1 MRFSDIITFFTD
13 TVFRKSAGDFRNP
26 VARWAVRQYKLLFY
40 TVQGLSSHGTM
51 VRSAALTF
59 YTLMSLVPVVAL
71 VFAVVKGFGLAD
83 GLEQNLYEVLPQSP
97 EVIDY
102 VVDFAQKALA
112 RTQGGWVALV
122 GVLTLFWAVIK
133 VFGSIEDAFNNIWEV
148 KGTRS
153 AARKYSDYIAVVV
166 IAPILWVVSSSFGN
180 YAAEILGVAGSP
192 ALEVL
197 SRAASLAVTWVMF
210 TFIYVVLPGTK
221 VRLTSALTAG
231 IVAGTVFLLFQW
243 GYVYLQRWMT
253 SYNAIYGS
261 FAALP
266 LFLLWMQISWE
277 ILLLGGELSFA
288 YQNAARFDEER
299 ESLLVSYDCRRKLMV
314 GVVVL
319 VARAF
324 RDGRGAVSFSEI
336 RDRLDVPTRIMNNI
350 LFTLVQAR
358 MLNEIRTEG
367 TEYDLEYAPARD
379 ISQLR
384 VYDVLEAVDSHGF
397 GRDTIDMRTNRELR
411 RGAEAV
417 ERLKA
422 VTRASD
428 RNVRIVDLMDGADA
442 LIRSGGN
449 WVAFF
454 TRLNI
459 IAWFRFVF
467 LVFREV
473 CIRAGISFPM
483 QKQLDAYICINQ
495 VLKAYLE
502 QLKQID
508 FERFQKE
515 STKYKQ
521 VIVGM
526 EKAVTEEELNA
537 VLKNEYAALGLKLPY
552 GGDFDAFMKDKTVTL
567 TFE

>member
-1 MRFSDIITFFTD
+1 MPMRLSEIITFFTD
-13 TVFRKSAGDFRNP
+13 TVFRKSAGDYRNP

-71 VFAVVKGFGLAD
+71 VFAVVKGFGLTE
-83 GLEQNLYEVLPQSP
+83 GLEQNLYEALPQSP

-112 RTQGGWVALV
+112 RTQGGWVALA

-148 KGTRS
+148 KSTRS

-166 IAPILWVVSSSFGN
+166 IAPILWVISSSLGN
-180 YAAEILGVAGSP
+180 YAAGMLGMEGSP
-192 ALEVL
+192 ALEALTRVG
-197 SRAASLAVTWVMF
+197 SLVVTWVMF
-210 TFIYVVLPGTK
+210 TFIYVVLPATK
-221 VRLTSALTAG
+221 VRLSSALTAG

-299 ESLLVSYDCRRKLMV
+299 ESLLVSYDCRRKLML
-314 GVVVL
+314 GTVVL

-324 RDGRGAVSFSEI
+324 RDGRGTVSFAEI

-350 LFTLVQAR
+350 LFTLVRSR

-367 TEYDLEYAPARD
+367 TEYGLEYAPARD

-397 GRDTIDMRTNRELR
+397 GRDTIDMRSNRELR
-411 RGAEAV
+411 RSAEAV
-417 ERLKA
+417 ETLKG

-428 RNVRIVDLMDGADA
+428 RNVRIIDLMDGND
-442 LIRSGGN
+442 
-449 WVAFF
+449 
-454 TRLNI
+454 
-459 IAWFRFVF
+459 
-467 LVFREV
+467 E
-473 CIRAGISFPM
+473 
-483 QKQLDAYICINQ
+483 
-495 VLKAYLE
+495 
-502 QLKQID
+502 ID
-508 FERFQKE
+508 
-515 STKYKQ
+515 
-521 VIVGM
+521 M
-526 EKAVTEEELNA
+526 
-537 VLKNEYAALGLKLPY
+537 
-552 GGDFDAFMKDKTVTL
+552 
-567 TFE
+567 

>member
-1 MRFSDIITFFTD
+1 MRLSDIITFFTD
-13 TVFRKSAGDFRNP
+13 TVFRKGAGEYRNP

-71 VFAVVKGFGLAD
+71 VFAVVKGFGLAE

-102 VVDFAQKALA
+102 VVGFAQKALA

-148 KGTRS
+148 RSTRS
-153 AARKYSDYIAVVV
+153 AARKYGDYIAVVV
-166 IAPILWVVSSSFGN
+166 VAPILWVISSSMGN

-192 ALEVL
+192 TLEVL
-197 SRAASLAVTWVMF
+197 SRAGSLVVAWVMF
-210 TFIYVVLPGTK
+210 TFIYVVLPSTK
-221 VRLTSALTAG
+221 VRLTAALTAG
-231 IVAGTVFLLFQW
+231 VVAGTAFVLFQW

-288 YQNAARFDEER
+288 YQNVARFDEER

-314 GVVVL
+314 GVMVL
-319 VARAF
+319 VSRAF

-350 LFTLVQAR
+350 LYTLVQAR

-379 ISQLR
+379 ISTLR
-384 VYDVLEAVDSHGF
+384 VYDILSAVDSHGF
-397 GRDTIDMRTNRELR
+397 GRDTIDMRSNRELR
-411 RGAEAV
+411 RCAEVV
-417 ERLKA
+417 ERLKD
-422 VTRASD
+422 VTRASTE
-428 RNVRIVDLMDGADA
+428 NVLLTELMDGA
-442 LIRSGGN
+442 
-449 WVAFF
+449 
-454 TRLNI
+454 
-459 IAWFRFVF
+459 
-467 LVFREV
+467 E
-473 CIRAGISFPM
+473 
-483 QKQLDAYICINQ
+483 QKSED
-495 VLKAYLE
+495 
-502 QLKQID
+502 
-508 FERFQKE
+508 
-515 STKYKQ
+515 
-521 VIVGM
+521 
-526 EKAVTEEELNA
+526 
-537 VLKNEYAALGLKLPY
+537 
-552 GGDFDAFMKDKTVTL
+552 
-567 TFE
+567 

>member
-1 MRFSDIITFFTD
+1 MRLSDIITFFTD
-13 TVFRKSAGDFRNP
+13 TVFRKGAGEYRNP

-71 VFAVVKGFGLAD
+71 VFAVVKGFGLAE

-102 VVDFAQKALA
+102 VVGFAQKALA

-148 KGTRS
+148 RSTRS
-153 AARKYSDYIAVVV
+153 AARKYGDYIAVVV
-166 IAPILWVVSSSFGN
+166 VAPILWVISSSMGN

-197 SRAASLAVTWVMF
+197 SRAGSLVVAWVMF
-210 TFIYVVLPGTK
+210 TFIYVVLPSTK
-221 VRLTSALTAG
+221 VRFTAALTAG
-231 IVAGTVFLLFQW
+231 VVAGTAFVLFQW

-288 YQNAARFDEER
+288 YQNVARFDEER

-314 GVVVL
+314 GVMVL
-319 VARAF
+319 VSRAF

-350 LFTLVQAR
+350 LYTLVQAR

-367 TEYDLEYAPARD
+367 TDYDLEYAPARD
-379 ISQLR
+379 ISTLR
-384 VYDVLEAVDSHGF
+384 VYDILSAVDSHGF
-397 GRDTIDMRTNRELR
+397 GRDTIDMRSNRELR
-411 RGAEAV
+411 RCAEVV
-417 ERLKA
+417 ERLKD
-422 VTRASD
+422 VTRASTE
-428 RNVRIVDLMDGADA
+428 NVLLTELMDGAEQ
-442 LIRSGGN
+442 RS
-449 WVAFF
+449 
-454 TRLNI
+454 
-459 IAWFRFVF
+459 
-467 LVFREV
+467 E
-473 CIRAGISFPM
+473 
-483 QKQLDAYICINQ
+483 D
-495 VLKAYLE
+495 
-502 QLKQID
+502 
-508 FERFQKE
+508 
-515 STKYKQ
+515 
-521 VIVGM
+521 
-526 EKAVTEEELNA
+526 
-537 VLKNEYAALGLKLPY
+537 
-552 GGDFDAFMKDKTVTL
+552 
-567 TFE
+567 

>member
-1 MRFSDIITFFTD
+1 MRLSDIITFFTD
-13 TVFRKSAGDFRNP
+13 TVFRKGAGEYRNP

-71 VFAVVKGFGLAD
+71 VFAVVKGFGLAE

-102 VVDFAQKALA
+102 VVGFAQKALA

-133 VFGSIEDAFNNIWEV
+133 AFGSIEDAFNNIWEV
-148 KGTRS
+148 RSTRS
-153 AARKYSDYIAVVV
+153 AARKYGDYIAVVV
-166 IAPILWVVSSSFGN
+166 VAPILWVISSSMGN

-197 SRAASLAVTWVMF
+197 SRAGSLVVAWVMF
-210 TFIYVVLPGTK
+210 TFIYVVLPSTK
-221 VRLTSALTAG
+221 VRFTAALTAG
-231 IVAGTVFLLFQW
+231 VVAGTAFVLFQW

-288 YQNAARFDEER
+288 YQNVARFDEER

-314 GVVVL
+314 GVMLL
-319 VARAF
+319 VSRAF

-350 LFTLVQAR
+350 LYTLVQAR

-367 TEYDLEYAPARD
+367 TDYDLEYAPARD
-379 ISQLR
+379 ISTLR
-384 VYDVLEAVDSHGF
+384 VYDILSAVDSHGF
-397 GRDTIDMRTNRELR
+397 GRDTIDMRSNRELR
-411 RGAEAV
+411 RCAEVV
-417 ERLKA
+417 ERLKD
-422 VTRASD
+422 VTRASTE
-428 RNVRIVDLMDGADA
+428 NVLLTELMDGA
-442 LIRSGGN
+442 
-449 WVAFF
+449 
-454 TRLNI
+454 
-459 IAWFRFVF
+459 
-467 LVFREV
+467 E
-473 CIRAGISFPM
+473 
-483 QKQLDAYICINQ
+483 QKSED
-495 VLKAYLE
+495 
-502 QLKQID
+502 
-508 FERFQKE
+508 
-515 STKYKQ
+515 
-521 VIVGM
+521 
-526 EKAVTEEELNA
+526 
-537 VLKNEYAALGLKLPY
+537 
-552 GGDFDAFMKDKTVTL
+552 
-567 TFE
+567 

>member
-1 MRFSDIITFFTD
+1 MRLSDIITFFTD
-13 TVFRKSAGDFRNP
+13 TVFRKGAGEYRNP

-71 VFAVVKGFGLAD
+71 VFAVVKGFGLAE

-102 VVDFAQKALA
+102 VVGFAQKALA

-148 KGTRS
+148 RSTRS
-153 AARKYSDYIAVVV
+153 AARKYGDYIAVVV
-166 IAPILWVVSSSFGN
+166 VVPILWVISSSMGN

-197 SRAASLAVTWVMF
+197 SRAGSLVVAWVMF
-210 TFIYVVLPGTK
+210 TFIYVVLPSTK
-221 VRLTSALTAG
+221 VRFTAALTAG
-231 IVAGTVFLLFQW
+231 VVAGTAFVLFQW

-288 YQNAARFDEER
+288 YQNVARFDEER

-314 GVVVL
+314 GVMVL
-319 VARAF
+319 VSRAF

-350 LFTLVQAR
+350 LYTLVQAR

-367 TEYDLEYAPARD
+367 TDYDLEYAPARD
-379 ISQLR
+379 ISTLR
-384 VYDVLEAVDSHGF
+384 VYDILSAVDSHGF
-397 GRDTIDMRTNRELR
+397 GRDTIDMRSNRELR
-411 RGAEAV
+411 RCAEVV
-417 ERLKA
+417 ERLKD
-422 VTRASD
+422 VTRASTE
-428 RNVRIVDLMDGADA
+428 NVLLTELMDGAEQK
-442 LIRSGGN
+442 
-449 WVAFF
+449 
-454 TRLNI
+454 
-459 IAWFRFVF
+459 
-467 LVFREV
+467 RE
-473 CIRAGISFPM
+473 
-483 QKQLDAYICINQ
+483 D
-495 VLKAYLE
+495 
-502 QLKQID
+502 
-508 FERFQKE
+508 
-515 STKYKQ
+515 
-521 VIVGM
+521 
-526 EKAVTEEELNA
+526 
-537 VLKNEYAALGLKLPY
+537 
-552 GGDFDAFMKDKTVTL
+552 
-567 TFE
+567 

>member
-1 MRFSDIITFFTD
+1 MRLSDIITFFTD
-13 TVFRKSAGDFRNP
+13 TVFRKGAGEYRNP

-71 VFAVVKGFGLAD
+71 VFAVVKGFGLAE

-102 VVDFAQKALA
+102 VVGFAQKALA

-148 KGTRS
+148 RSTRS
-153 AARKYSDYIAVVV
+153 AARKYGDYIAVVV
-166 IAPILWVVSSSFGN
+166 VAPILWVISSSMGN

-197 SRAASLAVTWVMF
+197 SRAGSLVVAWVMF
-210 TFIYVVLPGTK
+210 IFIYVVLPSTK
-221 VRLTSALTAG
+221 VRFTAALTAG
-231 IVAGTVFLLFQW
+231 VVAGTAFVLFQW

-288 YQNAARFDEER
+288 YQNVARFDEER

-314 GVVVL
+314 GVMLL
-319 VARAF
+319 VSRAF

-350 LFTLVQAR
+350 LYTLVQAR

-367 TEYDLEYAPARD
+367 TDYDLEYAPARD
-379 ISQLR
+379 ISTLR
-384 VYDVLEAVDSHGF
+384 VYDILSAVDSHGF
-397 GRDTIDMRTNRELR
+397 GRDTIDMRSNRELR
-411 RGAEAV
+411 RCAEVV
-417 ERLKA
+417 ERLKD
-422 VTRASD
+422 VTRASAE
-428 RNVRIVDLMDGADA
+428 NVLLTELMDGA
-442 LIRSGGN
+442 
-449 WVAFF
+449 
-454 TRLNI
+454 
-459 IAWFRFVF
+459 
-467 LVFREV
+467 E
-473 CIRAGISFPM
+473 
-483 QKQLDAYICINQ
+483 QKSED
-495 VLKAYLE
+495 
-502 QLKQID
+502 
-508 FERFQKE
+508 
-515 STKYKQ
+515 
-521 VIVGM
+521 
-526 EKAVTEEELNA
+526 
-537 VLKNEYAALGLKLPY
+537 
-552 GGDFDAFMKDKTVTL
+552 
-567 TFE
+567 

>member
-1 MRFSDIITFFTD
+1 MRLSDIITFFTD
-13 TVFRKSAGDFRNP
+13 TVFRKGAGEYRNP

-71 VFAVVKGFGLAD
+71 VFAVVKGFGLAE

-102 VVDFAQKALA
+102 VVGFAQKALA

-148 KGTRS
+148 RSTRS
-153 AARKYSDYIAVVV
+153 AARKYGDYIAVVV
-166 IAPILWVVSSSFGN
+166 VAPILWVISSSMGN

-197 SRAASLAVTWVMF
+197 SRAGSLVVAWVMF
-210 TFIYVVLPGTK
+210 TFIYVVLPSTK
-221 VRLTSALTAG
+221 VRFTAALTAG
-231 IVAGTVFLLFQW
+231 VVAGTAFVLFQW

-288 YQNAARFDEER
+288 YQNVARFDEER

-314 GVVVL
+314 GVMVL
-319 VARAF
+319 VSRAF

-350 LFTLVQAR
+350 LYTLVQSR

-367 TEYDLEYAPARD
+367 TDYDLEYAPARD
-379 ISQLR
+379 ISTLR
-384 VYDVLEAVDSHGF
+384 VYDILSAVDSHGF
-397 GRDTIDMRTNRELR
+397 GRDTIDMRSNRELR
-411 RGAEAV
+411 RCAEVV
-417 ERLKA
+417 ERLKD
-422 VTRASD
+422 VTRASAE
-428 RNVRIVDLMDGADA
+428 NVLLTELMDGA
-442 LIRSGGN
+442 
-449 WVAFF
+449 
-454 TRLNI
+454 
-459 IAWFRFVF
+459 
-467 LVFREV
+467 E
-473 CIRAGISFPM
+473 
-483 QKQLDAYICINQ
+483 QKSED
-495 VLKAYLE
+495 
-502 QLKQID
+502 
-508 FERFQKE
+508 
-515 STKYKQ
+515 
-521 VIVGM
+521 
-526 EKAVTEEELNA
+526 
-537 VLKNEYAALGLKLPY
+537 
-552 GGDFDAFMKDKTVTL
+552 
-567 TFE
+567 

>member
-1 MRFSDIITFFTD
+1 MRLSDIITFFTD
-13 TVFRKSAGDFRNP
+13 TVFRKGAGEYRNP

-71 VFAVVKGFGLAD
+71 VFAVVKGFGLAE

-102 VVDFAQKALA
+102 VVGFAQKALA

-148 KGTRS
+148 RSTRS
-153 AARKYSDYIAVVV
+153 AARKYGDYIAVVV
-166 IAPILWVVSSSFGN
+166 VAPILWVISSSMGN

-197 SRAASLAVTWVMF
+197 SRAGSLVVAWVMF
-210 TFIYVVLPGTK
+210 TFIYVVLPSTK
-221 VRLTSALTAG
+221 VRFTAALTAG
-231 IVAGTVFLLFQW
+231 VVAGTAFVLFQW

-266 LFLLWMQISWE
+266 LFLIWMQISWE

-288 YQNAARFDEER
+288 YQNVARFDEER

-314 GVVVL
+314 GVRVL
-319 VARAF
+319 VSRAF

-350 LFTLVQAR
+350 LYTLVQAR
-358 MLNEIRTEG
+358 MLSEIRTEG
-367 TEYDLEYAPARD
+367 TDYDLEYAPARD
-379 ISQLR
+379 ISTLR
-384 VYDVLEAVDSHGF
+384 VYDILSAVDSHGF
-397 GRDTIDMRTNRELR
+397 GRDTIDMRSNRELR
-411 RGAEAV
+411 RCAEVV
-417 ERLKA
+417 ERLKD
-422 VTRASD
+422 VTRASTE
-428 RNVRIVDLMDGADA
+428 NVLLTELMDGA
-442 LIRSGGN
+442 
-449 WVAFF
+449 
-454 TRLNI
+454 
-459 IAWFRFVF
+459 
-467 LVFREV
+467 E
-473 CIRAGISFPM
+473 
-483 QKQLDAYICINQ
+483 QKSED
-495 VLKAYLE
+495 
-502 QLKQID
+502 
-508 FERFQKE
+508 
-515 STKYKQ
+515 
-521 VIVGM
+521 
-526 EKAVTEEELNA
+526 
-537 VLKNEYAALGLKLPY
+537 
-552 GGDFDAFMKDKTVTL
+552 
-567 TFE
+567 

>member
-1 MRFSDIITFFTD
+1 MRLSDIITFFTD
-13 TVFRKSAGDFRNP
+13 TVFRKGAGEYRNP

-71 VFAVVKGFGLAD
+71 VFAVVKGFGLAE

-102 VVDFAQKALA
+102 VVGFAQKALA

-148 KGTRS
+148 RSTRS
-153 AARKYSDYIAVVV
+153 AARKYGDYIAVVV
-166 IAPILWVVSSSFGN
+166 VAPILWVISSSMGN

-197 SRAASLAVTWVMF
+197 SRAGSLVVAWVMF
-210 TFIYVVLPGTK
+210 TFIYVVLPSTK
-221 VRLTSALTAG
+221 VRFTAALTAG
-231 IVAGTVFLLFQW
+231 VVAGTAFVLFQW

-288 YQNAARFDEER
+288 YQNVARFDEER

-314 GVVVL
+314 GVMLL
-319 VARAF
+319 VSRAF

-350 LFTLVQAR
+350 LYTLVQAR

-379 ISQLR
+379 ISTLR
-384 VYDVLEAVDSHGF
+384 VYDILSAVDSHGF
-397 GRDTIDMRTNRELR
+397 GRDTIDMRSNRELR
-411 RGAEAV
+411 RCAEVV
-417 ERLKA
+417 ERLKD
-422 VTRASD
+422 VTRASTE
-428 RNVRIVDLMDGADA
+428 NVLLIDIMDGA
-442 LIRSGGN
+442 
-449 WVAFF
+449 
-454 TRLNI
+454 
-459 IAWFRFVF
+459 
-467 LVFREV
+467 E
-473 CIRAGISFPM
+473 
-483 QKQLDAYICINQ
+483 QKSED
-495 VLKAYLE
+495 
-502 QLKQID
+502 
-508 FERFQKE
+508 
-515 STKYKQ
+515 
-521 VIVGM
+521 
-526 EKAVTEEELNA
+526 
-537 VLKNEYAALGLKLPY
+537 
-552 GGDFDAFMKDKTVTL
+552 
-567 TFE
+567 

>member
-1 MRFSDIITFFTD
+1 MRLSDIITFFTD
-13 TVFRKSAGDFRNP
+13 TVFRKGAGEYRNP

-71 VFAVVKGFGLAD
+71 VFAVVKGFGLAE

-102 VVDFAQKALA
+102 VVGFAQKALA

-148 KGTRS
+148 RSTRS
-153 AARKYSDYIAVVV
+153 AARKYGDYIAVVV
-166 IAPILWVVSSSFGN
+166 VAPILWVISSSMGN

-192 ALEVL
+192 TLEVL
-197 SRAASLAVTWVMF
+197 SRAGSLVVAWVMF
-210 TFIYVVLPGTK
+210 TFIYVVLPSTK
-221 VRLTSALTAG
+221 VRFTAALTAG
-231 IVAGTVFLLFQW
+231 VVAGTAFVLFQW

-288 YQNAARFDEER
+288 YQNVARFDEER

-314 GVVVL
+314 GVMVL
-319 VARAF
+319 VSRAF

-350 LFTLVQAR
+350 LYTLVQAR

-367 TEYDLEYAPARD
+367 TDYDLEYAPARD
-379 ISQLR
+379 ISTLR
-384 VYDVLEAVDSHGF
+384 VYDILSAVDSHGF
-397 GRDTIDMRTNRELR
+397 GRDTIDMRSNRELR
-411 RGAEAV
+411 RCAEVV
-417 ERLKA
+417 ERLKD
-422 VTRASD
+422 VTRASTE
-428 RNVRIVDLMDGADA
+428 NVLLTELMDGAEQ
-442 LIRSGGN
+442 RS
-449 WVAFF
+449 
-454 TRLNI
+454 
-459 IAWFRFVF
+459 
-467 LVFREV
+467 E
-473 CIRAGISFPM
+473 
-483 QKQLDAYICINQ
+483 D
-495 VLKAYLE
+495 
-502 QLKQID
+502 
-508 FERFQKE
+508 
-515 STKYKQ
+515 
-521 VIVGM
+521 
-526 EKAVTEEELNA
+526 
-537 VLKNEYAALGLKLPY
+537 
-552 GGDFDAFMKDKTVTL
+552 
-567 TFE
+567 

>member
-1 MRFSDIITFFTD
+1 MRLSDIITFFTD
-13 TVFRKSAGDFRNP
+13 TVFRKGAGEYRNP

-71 VFAVVKGFGLAD
+71 VFAVVKGFGLAE

-102 VVDFAQKALA
+102 VVGFAQKALA

-148 KGTRS
+148 RSTRS
-153 AARKYSDYIAVVV
+153 AARKYGDYIAVVV
-166 IAPILWVVSSSFGN
+166 VAPILWVISSSMGN

-197 SRAASLAVTWVMF
+197 SRAGSLVVAWVMF
-210 TFIYVVLPGTK
+210 TFIYVVLPSTK
-221 VRLTSALTAG
+221 VRFTAALTAG
-231 IVAGTVFLLFQW
+231 VVAGTAFVLFQW

-288 YQNAARFDEER
+288 YQNVARFDEER

-314 GVVVL
+314 GVMVL
-319 VARAF
+319 VSRAF

-350 LFTLVQAR
+350 LYTLVQAR

-367 TEYDLEYAPARD
+367 TDYDLEYALARD
-379 ISQLR
+379 ISTLR
-384 VYDVLEAVDSHGF
+384 VYDILSAVDSHGF
-397 GRDTIDMRTNRELR
+397 GRDTIDMRSNRELR
-411 RGAEAV
+411 RCAEVV
-417 ERLKA
+417 ERLKD
-422 VTRASD
+422 VTRASTE
-428 RNVRIVDLMDGADA
+428 NVLLTELMDGA
-442 LIRSGGN
+442 
-449 WVAFF
+449 
-454 TRLNI
+454 
-459 IAWFRFVF
+459 
-467 LVFREV
+467 E
-473 CIRAGISFPM
+473 
-483 QKQLDAYICINQ
+483 QKSED
-495 VLKAYLE
+495 
-502 QLKQID
+502 
-508 FERFQKE
+508 
-515 STKYKQ
+515 
-521 VIVGM
+521 
-526 EKAVTEEELNA
+526 
-537 VLKNEYAALGLKLPY
+537 
-552 GGDFDAFMKDKTVTL
+552 
-567 TFE
+567 

>member
-1 MRFSDIITFFTD
+1 MRLSDIITFFTD
-13 TVFRKSAGDFRNP
+13 TVFRKGAGEYRNP

-71 VFAVVKGFGLAD
+71 VFAVVKGFGLAE

-102 VVDFAQKALA
+102 VVGFAQKALA

-148 KGTRS
+148 RSTRS
-153 AARKYSDYIAVVV
+153 AARKYGDYIAVVV
-166 IAPILWVVSSSFGN
+166 VAPILWVISSSMGN

-197 SRAASLAVTWVMF
+197 SRAGSLVVAWVMF
-210 TFIYVVLPGTK
+210 TFIYVVLPSTN
-221 VRLTSALTAG
+221 VRLTAALTAG
-231 IVAGTVFLLFQW
+231 VVAGTAFVLFQW

-288 YQNAARFDEER
+288 YQNVARFDEER

-314 GVVVL
+314 GVLVL
-319 VARAF
+319 VSRAF

-350 LFTLVQAR
+350 LYTLVQAR
-358 MLNEIRTEG
+358 LLNEIRTEG
-367 TEYDLEYAPARD
+367 TDYDLEYAPARD
-379 ISQLR
+379 ISTLR
-384 VYDVLEAVDSHGF
+384 VYDILSAVDSHGF
-397 GRDTIDMRTNRELR
+397 GRDTIDMRSNRELR
-411 RGAEAV
+411 RCAEVV
-417 ERLKA
+417 ERLKD
-422 VTRASD
+422 VTRASAE
-428 RNVRIVDLMDGADA
+428 NVLLIDIMDGA
-442 LIRSGGN
+442 
-449 WVAFF
+449 
-454 TRLNI
+454 
-459 IAWFRFVF
+459 
-467 LVFREV
+467 E
-473 CIRAGISFPM
+473 
-483 QKQLDAYICINQ
+483 QKSED
-495 VLKAYLE
+495 
-502 QLKQID
+502 
-508 FERFQKE
+508 
-515 STKYKQ
+515 
-521 VIVGM
+521 
-526 EKAVTEEELNA
+526 
-537 VLKNEYAALGLKLPY
+537 
-552 GGDFDAFMKDKTVTL
+552 
-567 TFE
+567 

>member
-1 MRFSDIITFFTD
+1 MRLSDIITFFTD
-13 TVFRKSAGDFRNP
+13 TVFRKGAGEYRNP

-71 VFAVVKGFGLAD
+71 VFAVVKGFGLAE

-102 VVDFAQKALA
+102 VVGFAQKALA

-133 VFGSIEDAFNNIWEV
+133 VFGSIEDACNNIWEV
-148 KGTRS
+148 RSTRS
-153 AARKYSDYIAVVV
+153 AARKYGDYIAVVV
-166 IAPILWVVSSSFGN
+166 VAPILWVISSSMGN

-197 SRAASLAVTWVMF
+197 SRAGSLVVAWVMF
-210 TFIYVVLPGTK
+210 TFIYVVLPSTK
-221 VRLTSALTAG
+221 VRFTAALTAG
-231 IVAGTVFLLFQW
+231 VVAGTAFVLFQW

-288 YQNAARFDEER
+288 YQNVARFDEER

-314 GVVVL
+314 GVMVL
-319 VARAF
+319 VSRAF

-350 LFTLVQAR
+350 LYTLVQAR

-367 TEYDLEYAPARD
+367 TDYDLEYAPARD
-379 ISQLR
+379 ISTLR
-384 VYDVLEAVDSHGF
+384 VYDILSAVDSHGF
-397 GRDTIDMRTNRELR
+397 GRDTIDMRSNRELR
-411 RGAEAV
+411 RCAEVV
-417 ERLKA
+417 ERLKD
-422 VTRASD
+422 VTRASTE
-428 RNVRIVDLMDGADA
+428 NVLLTELMDGA
-442 LIRSGGN
+442 
-449 WVAFF
+449 
-454 TRLNI
+454 
-459 IAWFRFVF
+459 
-467 LVFREV
+467 E
-473 CIRAGISFPM
+473 
-483 QKQLDAYICINQ
+483 QKSED
-495 VLKAYLE
+495 
-502 QLKQID
+502 
-508 FERFQKE
+508 
-515 STKYKQ
+515 
-521 VIVGM
+521 
-526 EKAVTEEELNA
+526 
-537 VLKNEYAALGLKLPY
+537 
-552 GGDFDAFMKDKTVTL
+552 
-567 TFE
+567 

>member
-1 MRFSDIITFFTD
+1 MRLSDIITFFTD
-13 TVFRKSAGDFRNP
+13 TVFRKGAGEYRNP

-40 TVQGLSSHGTM
+40 TMQGLSSHGTM

-71 VFAVVKGFGLAD
+71 VFAVVKGFGLAE

-102 VVDFAQKALA
+102 VVGFAQKALA

-148 KGTRS
+148 RSTRS
-153 AARKYSDYIAVVV
+153 AARKYGDYIAVVV
-166 IAPILWVVSSSFGN
+166 VAPILWVISSSMGN

-197 SRAASLAVTWVMF
+197 SRAGSLVVAWVMF
-210 TFIYVVLPGTK
+210 TFIYVVLPSTK
-221 VRLTSALTAG
+221 VRFTAALTAG
-231 IVAGTVFLLFQW
+231 VVAGTAFVLFQW

-288 YQNAARFDEER
+288 YQNVARFDEER

-314 GVVVL
+314 GVMLL
-319 VARAF
+319 VSRAF

-350 LFTLVQAR
+350 LYTLVQAR
-358 MLNEIRTEG
+358 MLSEIRTEG
-367 TEYDLEYAPARD
+367 TDYDLEYAPARD
-379 ISQLR
+379 ISTLR
-384 VYDVLEAVDSHGF
+384 VYDILSAVDSHGF
-397 GRDTIDMRTNRELR
+397 GRDTIDMRSNRELR
-411 RGAEAV
+411 RCAEVV
-417 ERLKA
+417 ERLKD
-422 VTRASD
+422 VTRASAE
-428 RNVRIVDLMDGADA
+428 NVLLTELMDGA
-442 LIRSGGN
+442 
-449 WVAFF
+449 
-454 TRLNI
+454 
-459 IAWFRFVF
+459 
-467 LVFREV
+467 E
-473 CIRAGISFPM
+473 
-483 QKQLDAYICINQ
+483 QKSED
-495 VLKAYLE
+495 
-502 QLKQID
+502 
-508 FERFQKE
+508 
-515 STKYKQ
+515 
-521 VIVGM
+521 
-526 EKAVTEEELNA
+526 
-537 VLKNEYAALGLKLPY
+537 
-552 GGDFDAFMKDKTVTL
+552 
-567 TFE
+567 

>member
-1 MRFSDIITFFTD
+1 MRLSDIITFFTD
-13 TVFRKSAGDFRNP
+13 TVFRKGAGEYRNP

-71 VFAVVKGFGLAD
+71 VFAVVKGFGLAE

-102 VVDFAQKALA
+102 VVGFAQKALA

-148 KGTRS
+148 RSTRS
-153 AARKYSDYIAVVV
+153 AARKYGDYIAVVV
-166 IAPILWVVSSSFGN
+166 VAPILWVISSSMGN

-197 SRAASLAVTWVMF
+197 SRAGSLVVAWVMF
-210 TFIYVVLPGTK
+210 TFIYVVLPSTK
-221 VRLTSALTAG
+221 VRFTAALTAG
-231 IVAGTVFLLFQW
+231 VVAGTAFVLFQW

-288 YQNAARFDEER
+288 YQNVARFDEER

-314 GVVVL
+314 GVMVL
-319 VARAF
+319 VSRAF
-324 RDGRGAVSFSEI
+324 RDGHGAVSFSEI

-350 LFTLVQAR
+350 LYTLVQAR
-358 MLNEIRTEG
+358 MLSEIRTEG
-367 TEYDLEYAPARD
+367 TDYDLEYAPARD
-379 ISQLR
+379 ISTLR
-384 VYDVLEAVDSHGF
+384 VYDILSAVDSHGF
-397 GRDTIDMRTNRELR
+397 GRDTIDMRSNRELR
-411 RGAEAV
+411 RCAEVV
-417 ERLKA
+417 ERLKD
-422 VTRASD
+422 VTRASAE
-428 RNVRIVDLMDGADA
+428 NVLLTELMDGA
-442 LIRSGGN
+442 
-449 WVAFF
+449 
-454 TRLNI
+454 
-459 IAWFRFVF
+459 
-467 LVFREV
+467 E
-473 CIRAGISFPM
+473 
-483 QKQLDAYICINQ
+483 QKSED
-495 VLKAYLE
+495 
-502 QLKQID
+502 
-508 FERFQKE
+508 
-515 STKYKQ
+515 
-521 VIVGM
+521 
-526 EKAVTEEELNA
+526 
-537 VLKNEYAALGLKLPY
+537 
-552 GGDFDAFMKDKTVTL
+552 
-567 TFE
+567 

>member
-1 MRFSDIITFFTD
+1 MRLSDIITFFTD
-13 TVFRKSAGDFRNP
+13 TVFRKGAGEYRNP

-71 VFAVVKGFGLAD
+71 VFAVVKGFGLAE

-102 VVDFAQKALA
+102 VVGFAQKALA

-148 KGTRS
+148 RSTRS
-153 AARKYSDYIAVVV
+153 AARKYGDYIAVVV
-166 IAPILWVVSSSFGN
+166 VAPILWVISSSMGN

-197 SRAASLAVTWVMF
+197 SRAGSLVVAWVMF
-210 TFIYVVLPGTK
+210 TFIYVVLPSTK
-221 VRLTSALTAG
+221 VRFTAALTAG
-231 IVAGTVFLLFQW
+231 VVAGTAFVLFQW

-288 YQNAARFDEER
+288 YQNVARFDEER

-314 GVVVL
+314 GVMLL
-319 VARAF
+319 VSRAF

-350 LFTLVQAR
+350 LYTLVQAR
-358 MLNEIRTEG
+358 MLSEIRTEG

-379 ISQLR
+379 ISTLR
-384 VYDVLEAVDSHGF
+384 VYDILSAVDSHGF
-397 GRDTIDMRTNRELR
+397 GRDTIDMRSNRELR
-411 RGAEAV
+411 RCAEVV
-417 ERLKA
+417 ERLKD
-422 VTRASD
+422 VTRASAE
-428 RNVRIVDLMDGADA
+428 NVLLIDIMDGA
-442 LIRSGGN
+442 
-449 WVAFF
+449 
-454 TRLNI
+454 
-459 IAWFRFVF
+459 
-467 LVFREV
+467 E
-473 CIRAGISFPM
+473 
-483 QKQLDAYICINQ
+483 QKSED
-495 VLKAYLE
+495 
-502 QLKQID
+502 
-508 FERFQKE
+508 
-515 STKYKQ
+515 
-521 VIVGM
+521 
-526 EKAVTEEELNA
+526 
-537 VLKNEYAALGLKLPY
+537 
-552 GGDFDAFMKDKTVTL
+552 
-567 TFE
+567 

>member
-1 MRFSDIITFFTD
+1 MRLSDIITFFTD
-13 TVFRKSAGDFRNP
+13 TVFRKGAGEYRNP

-71 VFAVVKGFGLAD
+71 VFAVVKGFGLAE

-102 VVDFAQKALA
+102 VVGFAQKALA

-148 KGTRS
+148 RSTRS
-153 AARKYSDYIAVVV
+153 AARKYGDYIAVVV
-166 IAPILWVVSSSFGN
+166 VAPILWVISSSMGN

-197 SRAASLAVTWVMF
+197 SRAGSLVVAWVMF
-210 TFIYVVLPGTK
+210 TFIYVVLPSTK
-221 VRLTSALTAG
+221 VRFTAALTAG
-231 IVAGTVFLLFQW
+231 VVAGTAFVLFQW

-288 YQNAARFDEER
+288 YQNVARFDEER

-314 GVVVL
+314 GVMVL
-319 VARAF
+319 VSRAF

-350 LFTLVQAR
+350 LYSLVQAR

-367 TEYDLEYAPARD
+367 TDYDLEYAPARD
-379 ISQLR
+379 ISTLR
-384 VYDVLEAVDSHGF
+384 VYDILSAVDSHGF
-397 GRDTIDMRTNRELR
+397 GRDTIDMRSNRELR
-411 RGAEAV
+411 RCAEVV
-417 ERLKA
+417 ERLKD
-422 VTRASD
+422 VTRASTE
-428 RNVRIVDLMDGADA
+428 NVLLIDIMDGA
-442 LIRSGGN
+442 
-449 WVAFF
+449 
-454 TRLNI
+454 
-459 IAWFRFVF
+459 
-467 LVFREV
+467 E
-473 CIRAGISFPM
+473 
-483 QKQLDAYICINQ
+483 QKSED
-495 VLKAYLE
+495 
-502 QLKQID
+502 
-508 FERFQKE
+508 
-515 STKYKQ
+515 
-521 VIVGM
+521 
-526 EKAVTEEELNA
+526 
-537 VLKNEYAALGLKLPY
+537 
-552 GGDFDAFMKDKTVTL
+552 
-567 TFE
+567 

>member
-1 MRFSDIITFFTD
+1 MRLSDIITFFTD
-13 TVFRKSAGDFRNP
+13 TVFRKGAGEYRNP

-71 VFAVVKGFGLAD
+71 VFAVVKGFGLAE

-148 KGTRS
+148 RSTRS
-153 AARKYSDYIAVVV
+153 AARKYGDYIAVVV
-166 IAPILWVVSSSFGN
+166 VAPILWVISSSMGN

-192 ALEVL
+192 TLEVL
-197 SRAASLAVTWVMF
+197 SRAGSLVVAWVMF
-210 TFIYVVLPGTK
+210 TFIYVVLPSTK
-221 VRLTSALTAG
+221 VRFTAALTAG
-231 IVAGTVFLLFQW
+231 VVAGTAFVLFQW

-288 YQNAARFDEER
+288 YQNVARFDEER

-314 GVVVL
+314 GVMVL
-319 VARAF
+319 VSRAF

-350 LFTLVQAR
+350 LYTLVQAR
-358 MLNEIRTEG
+358 MLSEIRTEG
-367 TEYDLEYAPARD
+367 TDYDLEYAPARD
-379 ISQLR
+379 ISTLR
-384 VYDVLEAVDSHGF
+384 VYDILSAVDSHGF
-397 GRDTIDMRTNRELR
+397 GRDTIDMRSNRELR
-411 RGAEAV
+411 RCAEVV
-417 ERLKA
+417 ERLKD
-422 VTRASD
+422 VTRASTE
-428 RNVRIVDLMDGADA
+428 NVLLTELMDGA
-442 LIRSGGN
+442 
-449 WVAFF
+449 
-454 TRLNI
+454 
-459 IAWFRFVF
+459 
-467 LVFREV
+467 E
-473 CIRAGISFPM
+473 
-483 QKQLDAYICINQ
+483 QKSED
-495 VLKAYLE
+495 
-502 QLKQID
+502 
-508 FERFQKE
+508 
-515 STKYKQ
+515 
-521 VIVGM
+521 
-526 EKAVTEEELNA
+526 
-537 VLKNEYAALGLKLPY
+537 
-552 GGDFDAFMKDKTVTL
+552 
-567 TFE
+567 

>member
-1 MRFSDIITFFTD
+1 MRLSDIITFFTD
-13 TVFRKSAGDFRNP
+13 TVFRKGAGEYRNP

-71 VFAVVKGFGLAD
+71 VFAVVKGFGLAE

-148 KGTRS
+148 RSTRS
-153 AARKYSDYIAVVV
+153 AARKYGDYIAVVV
-166 IAPILWVVSSSFGN
+166 VAPILWVISSSMGN

-197 SRAASLAVTWVMF
+197 SRAGSLVVAWVMF
-210 TFIYVVLPGTK
+210 TFIYVVLPSTK
-221 VRLTSALTAG
+221 VRLTAALTAG
-231 IVAGTVFLLFQW
+231 VVAGTAFVLFQW

-288 YQNAARFDEER
+288 YQNVARFDEER

-314 GVVVL
+314 GVMVL
-319 VARAF
+319 VSRAF

-350 LFTLVQAR
+350 LYTLVQAR

-367 TEYDLEYAPARD
+367 TDYDLEYAPARD
-379 ISQLR
+379 ISTLR
-384 VYDVLEAVDSHGF
+384 VYDILSAVDSHGF
-397 GRDTIDMRTNRELR
+397 GRDTIDMRSNRELR
-411 RGAEAV
+411 RCAEVV
-417 ERLKA
+417 ERLKD
-422 VTRASD
+422 VTRASTE
-428 RNVRIVDLMDGADA
+428 NVLLTELMDGA
-442 LIRSGGN
+442 
-449 WVAFF
+449 
-454 TRLNI
+454 
-459 IAWFRFVF
+459 
-467 LVFREV
+467 E
-473 CIRAGISFPM
+473 
-483 QKQLDAYICINQ
+483 QKSED
-495 VLKAYLE
+495 
-502 QLKQID
+502 
-508 FERFQKE
+508 
-515 STKYKQ
+515 
-521 VIVGM
+521 
-526 EKAVTEEELNA
+526 
-537 VLKNEYAALGLKLPY
+537 
-552 GGDFDAFMKDKTVTL
+552 
-567 TFE
+567 

>member
-1 MRFSDIITFFTD
+1 MRLSDIITFFTD
-13 TVFRKSAGDFRNP
+13 TVFRKGAGEYRNP

-71 VFAVVKGFGLAD
+71 VFAVVKGFGLAE

-102 VVDFAQKALA
+102 VVGFAQKALA

-148 KGTRS
+148 RSTRS
-153 AARKYSDYIAVVV
+153 AARKYGDYIAVVV
-166 IAPILWVVSSSFGN
+166 VAPILWVISSSMGN

-197 SRAASLAVTWVMF
+197 SRAGSLVVAWVMF
-210 TFIYVVLPGTK
+210 TFIYVVLPSTK
-221 VRLTSALTAG
+221 VRFTAALTAG
-231 IVAGTVFLLFQW
+231 VVAGTAFVLFQW

-288 YQNAARFDEER
+288 YQNVARFDEER

-314 GVVVL
+314 GVMVL
-319 VARAF
+319 VSRAF

-350 LFTLVQAR
+350 LYTLVQAR
-358 MLNEIRTEG
+358 MLSEIRTEG
-367 TEYDLEYAPARD
+367 TDYDLEYAPARD
-379 ISQLR
+379 ISTLR
-384 VYDVLEAVDSHGF
+384 VYDILSAVDSHGF
-397 GRDTIDMRTNRELR
+397 GRDTIDMRSNRELR
-411 RGAEAV
+411 RCAEVV
-417 ERLKA
+417 ERLKD
-422 VTRASD
+422 VTRASTE
-428 RNVRIVDLMDGADA
+428 NVLLIDIMDGA
-442 LIRSGGN
+442 
-449 WVAFF
+449 
-454 TRLNI
+454 
-459 IAWFRFVF
+459 
-467 LVFREV
+467 E
-473 CIRAGISFPM
+473 
-483 QKQLDAYICINQ
+483 QKSED
-495 VLKAYLE
+495 
-502 QLKQID
+502 
-508 FERFQKE
+508 
-515 STKYKQ
+515 
-521 VIVGM
+521 
-526 EKAVTEEELNA
+526 
-537 VLKNEYAALGLKLPY
+537 
-552 GGDFDAFMKDKTVTL
+552 
-567 TFE
+567 

>member
-1 MRFSDIITFFTD
+1 MRLSDIITFFTD
-13 TVFRKSAGDFRNP
+13 TVFRKGAGEYRNP

-102 VVDFAQKALA
+102 VVGFAQKALA

-148 KGTRS
+148 RSTRS
-153 AARKYSDYIAVVV
+153 AARKYGDYIAVVV
-166 IAPILWVVSSSFGN
+166 VAPILWVISSSMGN

-197 SRAASLAVTWVMF
+197 SRAGSLVVAWVMF
-210 TFIYVVLPGTK
+210 TFIYVVLPSTK
-221 VRLTSALTAG
+221 VRFTAALTAG
-231 IVAGTVFLLFQW
+231 VVAGTAFVLFQW

-288 YQNAARFDEER
+288 YQNVARFDEER

-314 GVVVL
+314 GVMVL
-319 VARAF
+319 VSRAF

-350 LFTLVQAR
+350 LYTLVQAR
-358 MLNEIRTEG
+358 MLSEIRTEG
-367 TEYDLEYAPARD
+367 TDYDLEYAPARD
-379 ISQLR
+379 ISTLR
-384 VYDVLEAVDSHGF
+384 VYDILSAVDSHGF
-397 GRDTIDMRTNRELR
+397 GRDTIDMRSNRELR
-411 RGAEAV
+411 RCAEVV
-417 ERLKA
+417 ERLKD
-422 VTRASD
+422 VTRASTE
-428 RNVRIVDLMDGADA
+428 NVLLTELMDGA
-442 LIRSGGN
+442 
-449 WVAFF
+449 
-454 TRLNI
+454 
-459 IAWFRFVF
+459 
-467 LVFREV
+467 E
-473 CIRAGISFPM
+473 
-483 QKQLDAYICINQ
+483 QKSED
-495 VLKAYLE
+495 
-502 QLKQID
+502 
-508 FERFQKE
+508 
-515 STKYKQ
+515 
-521 VIVGM
+521 
-526 EKAVTEEELNA
+526 
-537 VLKNEYAALGLKLPY
+537 
-552 GGDFDAFMKDKTVTL
+552 
-567 TFE
+567 

>member
-1 MRFSDIITFFTD
+1 MRLSDIITFFTD
-13 TVFRKSAGDFRNP
+13 TVFRKGAGEYRNP

-71 VFAVVKGFGLAD
+71 VFAVVKGFGLAE

-148 KGTRS
+148 RSTRS
-153 AARKYSDYIAVVV
+153 AARKYGDYIAVVV
-166 IAPILWVVSSSFGN
+166 VAPILWVISSSMGN

-197 SRAASLAVTWVMF
+197 SRAGSLVVAWVMF
-210 TFIYVVLPGTK
+210 TFIYVVLPSTK
-221 VRLTSALTAG
+221 VRFTAALTAG
-231 IVAGTVFLLFQW
+231 VVAGTAFVLFQW

-288 YQNAARFDEER
+288 YQNVARFDEER

-314 GVVVL
+314 GVMVL
-319 VARAF
+319 VSRAF

-350 LFTLVQAR
+350 LYTLVQAR

-367 TEYDLEYAPARD
+367 TDYDLEYAPARD
-379 ISQLR
+379 ISTLR
-384 VYDVLEAVDSHGF
+384 VYDILSAVDSHGF
-397 GRDTIDMRTNRELR
+397 GRDTIDMRSNRELR
-411 RGAEAV
+411 RCAEVV
-417 ERLKA
+417 ERLKD
-422 VTRASD
+422 VTRASTE
-428 RNVRIVDLMDGADA
+428 NVLLIDIMDGA
-442 LIRSGGN
+442 
-449 WVAFF
+449 
-454 TRLNI
+454 
-459 IAWFRFVF
+459 
-467 LVFREV
+467 E
-473 CIRAGISFPM
+473 
-483 QKQLDAYICINQ
+483 QKSED
-495 VLKAYLE
+495 
-502 QLKQID
+502 
-508 FERFQKE
+508 
-515 STKYKQ
+515 
-521 VIVGM
+521 
-526 EKAVTEEELNA
+526 
-537 VLKNEYAALGLKLPY
+537 
-552 GGDFDAFMKDKTVTL
+552 
-567 TFE
+567 

>member
-1 MRFSDIITFFTD
+1 MRLSDIITFFTD
-13 TVFRKSAGDFRNP
+13 TVFRKGAGEYRNP

-71 VFAVVKGFGLAD
+71 VFAVVKGFGLAE

-102 VVDFAQKALA
+102 VVGFAQKALA

-148 KGTRS
+148 RSTRS
-153 AARKYSDYIAVVV
+153 AARKYGDYIAVVV
-166 IAPILWVVSSSFGN
+166 VAPILWVISSSMGN

-197 SRAASLAVTWVMF
+197 SRAGSLVVAWVMF
-210 TFIYVVLPGTK
+210 TFIYVVLPSTK
-221 VRLTSALTAG
+221 VRFTAALTAG
-231 IVAGTVFLLFQW
+231 VVAGTAFVLFQW

-288 YQNAARFDEER
+288 YQNVARFDEER

-314 GVVVL
+314 GVMVL
-319 VARAF
+319 VSRAF

-350 LFTLVQAR
+350 LYTLVQAR

-367 TEYDLEYAPARD
+367 TDYDLEYAPARD
-379 ISQLR
+379 ISTLR
-384 VYDVLEAVDSHGF
+384 VYDILSAVDSHGF
-397 GRDTIDMRTNRELR
+397 GRDTIDMRSNRELR
-411 RGAEAV
+411 RCAEVV
-417 ERLKA
+417 ERLKD
-422 VTRASD
+422 VTRASTE
-428 RNVRIVDLMDGADA
+428 NVLLTELMDGA
-442 LIRSGGN
+442 
-449 WVAFF
+449 
-454 TRLNI
+454 
-459 IAWFRFVF
+459 
-467 LVFREV
+467 E
-473 CIRAGISFPM
+473 
-483 QKQLDAYICINQ
+483 QKSED
-495 VLKAYLE
+495 
-502 QLKQID
+502 
-508 FERFQKE
+508 
-515 STKYKQ
+515 
-521 VIVGM
+521 
-526 EKAVTEEELNA
+526 
-537 VLKNEYAALGLKLPY
+537 
-552 GGDFDAFMKDKTVTL
+552 
-567 TFE
+567 

>member
-1 MRFSDIITFFTD
+1 MRLSDIITFFTD
-13 TVFRKSAGDFRNP
+13 TVFRKGAGEYRNP

-102 VVDFAQKALA
+102 VVGFAQKALA

-148 KGTRS
+148 RSTRS
-153 AARKYSDYIAVVV
+153 AARKYGDYIAVVV
-166 IAPILWVVSSSFGN
+166 VAPILWVISSSMGN

-197 SRAASLAVTWVMF
+197 SRAGSLVVAWVMF
-210 TFIYVVLPGTK
+210 TFIYVVLPSTK
-221 VRLTSALTAG
+221 VRFTAALTAG
-231 IVAGTVFLLFQW
+231 VVAGTAFVLFQW

-288 YQNAARFDEER
+288 YQNVARFDEER

-314 GVVVL
+314 GVMLL
-319 VARAF
+319 VSRAF

-350 LFTLVQAR
+350 LYTLVQAR

-367 TEYDLEYAPARD
+367 TDYDLEYAPARD
-379 ISQLR
+379 ISTLR
-384 VYDVLEAVDSHGF
+384 VYDILSAVDSHGF
-397 GRDTIDMRTNRELR
+397 GRDTIDMRSNRELR
-411 RGAEAV
+411 RCAEVV
-417 ERLKA
+417 ERLKD
-422 VTRASD
+422 VTRASTE
-428 RNVRIVDLMDGADA
+428 NVLLTELMDGA
-442 LIRSGGN
+442 
-449 WVAFF
+449 
-454 TRLNI
+454 
-459 IAWFRFVF
+459 
-467 LVFREV
+467 E
-473 CIRAGISFPM
+473 
-483 QKQLDAYICINQ
+483 QKSED
-495 VLKAYLE
+495 
-502 QLKQID
+502 
-508 FERFQKE
+508 
-515 STKYKQ
+515 
-521 VIVGM
+521 
-526 EKAVTEEELNA
+526 
-537 VLKNEYAALGLKLPY
+537 
-552 GGDFDAFMKDKTVTL
+552 
-567 TFE
+567 

>member
-1 MRFSDIITFFTD
+1 MRLSDIITFFTD
-13 TVFRKSAGDFRNP
+13 TVFRKGAGEYRNP

-51 VRSAALTF
+51 VRSAALTI
-59 YTLMSLVPVVAL
+59 YTLMSLVPVEAL
-71 VFAVVKGFGLAD
+71 VFALLKGFGLAD

-102 VVDFAQKALA
+102 VVGIENKELA

-148 KGTRS
+148 RSTRS
-153 AARKYSDYIAVVV
+153 AARKYGDYIAVVV
-166 IAPILWVVSSSFGN
+166 VAPILWVISSSMGN

-197 SRAASLAVTWVMF
+197 SRAGSLVVAWVMF
-210 TFIYVVLPGTK
+210 TFIYVVLPSTK
-221 VRLTSALTAG
+221 VRFTAALTAG
-231 IVAGTVFLLFQW
+231 VVAGTAFVLFQW

-288 YQNAARFDEER
+288 YQNVARFDEER

-314 GVVVL
+314 GVMLL
-319 VARAF
+319 VSRAF

-350 LFTLVQAR
+350 LYTLVQAR

-367 TEYDLEYAPARD
+367 TDYDLEYAPARD
-379 ISQLR
+379 ISTLR
-384 VYDVLEAVDSHGF
+384 VYDILSAVDSHGF
-397 GRDTIDMRTNRELR
+397 GRDTIDMRSNRELR
-411 RGAEAV
+411 RCAEVV
-417 ERLKA
+417 ERLKD
-422 VTRASD
+422 VTRASTE
-428 RNVRIVDLMDGADA
+428 NVLLTELMDGA
-442 LIRSGGN
+442 
-449 WVAFF
+449 
-454 TRLNI
+454 
-459 IAWFRFVF
+459 
-467 LVFREV
+467 E
-473 CIRAGISFPM
+473 
-483 QKQLDAYICINQ
+483 QKSED
-495 VLKAYLE
+495 
-502 QLKQID
+502 
-508 FERFQKE
+508 
-515 STKYKQ
+515 
-521 VIVGM
+521 
-526 EKAVTEEELNA
+526 
-537 VLKNEYAALGLKLPY
+537 
-552 GGDFDAFMKDKTVTL
+552 
-567 TFE
+567 

>member
-1 MRFSDIITFFTD
+1 MRLSDIITFFTD
-13 TVFRKSAGDFRNP
+13 TVFRKGAGEYRNP

-71 VFAVVKGFGLAD
+71 VFAVVKGFGLAE

-102 VVDFAQKALA
+102 VVGFAQKALA

-148 KGTRS
+148 RSTRS
-153 AARKYSDYIAVVV
+153 AARKYGDYIAVVV
-166 IAPILWVVSSSFGN
+166 VAPILWVISSSMGN

-197 SRAASLAVTWVMF
+197 SRAGSLVVAWVMF
-210 TFIYVVLPGTK
+210 TFIYVVLPSTK
-221 VRLTSALTAG
+221 VRFTAALTAG
-231 IVAGTVFLLFQW
+231 VVAGTAFVLFQW

-288 YQNAARFDEER
+288 YQNVARFDEER

-314 GVVVL
+314 GVMVL
-319 VARAF
+319 VSRTF

-350 LFTLVQAR
+350 LYTLVQAR

-367 TEYDLEYAPARD
+367 TDYDLEYAPARD
-379 ISQLR
+379 ISTLR
-384 VYDVLEAVDSHGF
+384 VYDILSAVDSHGF
-397 GRDTIDMRTNRELR
+397 GRDTIDMRSNRELR
-411 RGAEAV
+411 RCAEVV
-417 ERLKA
+417 ERLKD
-422 VTRASD
+422 VTRASAE
-428 RNVRIVDLMDGADA
+428 NVLLTELMDGA
-442 LIRSGGN
+442 
-449 WVAFF
+449 
-454 TRLNI
+454 
-459 IAWFRFVF
+459 
-467 LVFREV
+467 E
-473 CIRAGISFPM
+473 
-483 QKQLDAYICINQ
+483 QKSED
-495 VLKAYLE
+495 
-502 QLKQID
+502 
-508 FERFQKE
+508 
-515 STKYKQ
+515 
-521 VIVGM
+521 
-526 EKAVTEEELNA
+526 
-537 VLKNEYAALGLKLPY
+537 
-552 GGDFDAFMKDKTVTL
+552 
-567 TFE
+567 

>member
-1 MRFSDIITFFTD
+1 MRLSDIITFFTD
-13 TVFRKSAGDFRNP
+13 TVFRKGAGEYRNP

-71 VFAVVKGFGLAD
+71 VFAVVKGFGLAE

-102 VVDFAQKALA
+102 VVGFAQKALA

-148 KGTRS
+148 RSTRS
-153 AARKYSDYIAVVV
+153 AARKYGDYIAVVV
-166 IAPILWVVSSSFGN
+166 VAPILWVISSSMGN

-197 SRAASLAVTWVMF
+197 SRAGSLVVAWVMF
-210 TFIYVVLPGTK
+210 TFIYVVLPSTK
-221 VRLTSALTAG
+221 VRFTAALTAG
-231 IVAGTVFLLFQW
+231 VVAGTAFVLFQW

-288 YQNAARFDEER
+288 YQNVARFDEER

-314 GVVVL
+314 GVMLL
-319 VARAF
+319 VSRAF

-350 LFTLVQAR
+350 LYTLVQAR

-367 TEYDLEYAPARD
+367 TDYDLEYAPARD
-379 ISQLR
+379 ISTLR
-384 VYDVLEAVDSHGF
+384 VYDILSAVDSHGF
-397 GRDTIDMRTNRELR
+397 GRDTIEMRSNRELR
-411 RGAEAV
+411 RCAEVV
-417 ERLKA
+417 ERLKD
-422 VTRASD
+422 VTRASTE
-428 RNVRIVDLMDGADA
+428 NVLLTELMDGA
-442 LIRSGGN
+442 
-449 WVAFF
+449 
-454 TRLNI
+454 
-459 IAWFRFVF
+459 
-467 LVFREV
+467 E
-473 CIRAGISFPM
+473 
-483 QKQLDAYICINQ
+483 QKSED
-495 VLKAYLE
+495 
-502 QLKQID
+502 
-508 FERFQKE
+508 
-515 STKYKQ
+515 
-521 VIVGM
+521 
-526 EKAVTEEELNA
+526 
-537 VLKNEYAALGLKLPY
+537 
-552 GGDFDAFMKDKTVTL
+552 
-567 TFE
+567 

>member
-1 MRFSDIITFFTD
+1 MRLSDIITFFTD
-13 TVFRKSAGDFRNP
+13 TVFRKGAGEYRNP

-71 VFAVVKGFGLAD
+71 VFAVVKGFGLAE

-102 VVDFAQKALA
+102 VVGFAQKALA

-148 KGTRS
+148 RSTRS
-153 AARKYSDYIAVVV
+153 AARKYGDYIAVVV
-166 IAPILWVVSSSFGN
+166 VAPILWVISSSMGN

-197 SRAASLAVTWVMF
+197 SRAGSLVVAWVMF
-210 TFIYVVLPGTK
+210 TFIYVVLPSTK
-221 VRLTSALTAG
+221 VRFTAALTAG
-231 IVAGTVFLLFQW
+231 MVAGTAFVLFQW

-288 YQNAARFDEER
+288 YQNVARFDEER

-314 GVVVL
+314 GVMLL
-319 VARAF
+319 VSRAF

-350 LFTLVQAR
+350 LYTLVQAR

-367 TEYDLEYAPARD
+367 TDYDLEYAPARD
-379 ISQLR
+379 ISTLR
-384 VYDVLEAVDSHGF
+384 VYDILSAVDSHGF
-397 GRDTIDMRTNRELR
+397 GRDTIDMRSNRELR
-411 RGAEAV
+411 RCAEVV
-417 ERLKA
+417 ERLKD
-422 VTRASD
+422 VTRASTE
-428 RNVRIVDLMDGADA
+428 NVLLIDIMDGA
-442 LIRSGGN
+442 
-449 WVAFF
+449 
-454 TRLNI
+454 
-459 IAWFRFVF
+459 
-467 LVFREV
+467 E
-473 CIRAGISFPM
+473 
-483 QKQLDAYICINQ
+483 QKSED
-495 VLKAYLE
+495 
-502 QLKQID
+502 
-508 FERFQKE
+508 
-515 STKYKQ
+515 
-521 VIVGM
+521 
-526 EKAVTEEELNA
+526 
-537 VLKNEYAALGLKLPY
+537 
-552 GGDFDAFMKDKTVTL
+552 
-567 TFE
+567 

>member
-1 MRFSDIITFFTD
+1 MRLSDIITFFTD
-13 TVFRKSAGDFRNP
+13 TVFRKGAGEYRNP

-71 VFAVVKGFGLAD
+71 VFAVVKGFGLAE

-102 VVDFAQKALA
+102 VVGFAQKALA

-148 KGTRS
+148 RSTRS
-153 AARKYSDYIAVVV
+153 AARKYGDYIAVVV
-166 IAPILWVVSSSFGN
+166 VAPILWVISSSMGN

-197 SRAASLAVTWVMF
+197 SRAGSLVVAWVMF
-210 TFIYVVLPGTK
+210 TFIYVVLPSTK
-221 VRLTSALTAG
+221 VRFTAALTAG
-231 IVAGTVFLLFQW
+231 VVAGTAFVLFQW

-288 YQNAARFDEER
+288 YQNVARFDEER

-314 GVVVL
+314 GVMVL
-319 VARAF
+319 VSRAF

-350 LFTLVQAR
+350 LYTLVQAR

-367 TEYDLEYAPARD
+367 TDYDLEYALARD
-379 ISQLR
+379 ISTLR
-384 VYDVLEAVDSHGF
+384 VYDILSAVDSHGF
-397 GRDTIDMRTNRELR
+397 GRDTIDMRSNRELR
-411 RGAEAV
+411 RCAEVV
-417 ERLKA
+417 ERLKD
-422 VTRASD
+422 VTRASAE
-428 RNVRIVDLMDGADA
+428 NVLLTELMDGA
-442 LIRSGGN
+442 
-449 WVAFF
+449 
-454 TRLNI
+454 
-459 IAWFRFVF
+459 
-467 LVFREV
+467 E
-473 CIRAGISFPM
+473 
-483 QKQLDAYICINQ
+483 QKSED
-495 VLKAYLE
+495 
-502 QLKQID
+502 
-508 FERFQKE
+508 
-515 STKYKQ
+515 
-521 VIVGM
+521 
-526 EKAVTEEELNA
+526 
-537 VLKNEYAALGLKLPY
+537 
-552 GGDFDAFMKDKTVTL
+552 
-567 TFE
+567 

>member
-1 MRFSDIITFFTD
+1 MRLSDIITFFTD
-13 TVFRKSAGDFRNP
+13 TVFRKGAGEYRNP

-71 VFAVVKGFGLAD
+71 VFAVVKGFGLAE

-102 VVDFAQKALA
+102 VVGFAQKALA

-148 KGTRS
+148 RSTRS
-153 AARKYSDYIAVVV
+153 AARKYGDYIAVVV
-166 IAPILWVVSSSFGN
+166 VAPILWVISSSMGN

-197 SRAASLAVTWVMF
+197 SRAGSLVVAWVMF
-210 TFIYVVLPGTK
+210 TFIYVVLPSTK
-221 VRLTSALTAG
+221 VRFTDALTAG
-231 IVAGTVFLLFQW
+231 VVAGTAFVLFQW

-288 YQNAARFDEER
+288 YQNVARFDEER

-314 GVVVL
+314 GVMLL
-319 VARAF
+319 VSRAF

-350 LFTLVQAR
+350 LYTLVQAR

-367 TEYDLEYAPARD
+367 TDYDLEYAPARD
-379 ISQLR
+379 ISTLR
-384 VYDVLEAVDSHGF
+384 VYDILSAVDSHGF
-397 GRDTIDMRTNRELR
+397 GRDTIDMRSNRELR
-411 RGAEAV
+411 RCAEVV
-417 ERLKA
+417 ERLKD
-422 VTRASD
+422 VTRASAE
-428 RNVRIVDLMDGADA
+428 NVLLTELMDGA
-442 LIRSGGN
+442 
-449 WVAFF
+449 
-454 TRLNI
+454 
-459 IAWFRFVF
+459 
-467 LVFREV
+467 E
-473 CIRAGISFPM
+473 
-483 QKQLDAYICINQ
+483 QKSED
-495 VLKAYLE
+495 
-502 QLKQID
+502 
-508 FERFQKE
+508 
-515 STKYKQ
+515 
-521 VIVGM
+521 
-526 EKAVTEEELNA
+526 
-537 VLKNEYAALGLKLPY
+537 
-552 GGDFDAFMKDKTVTL
+552 
-567 TFE
+567 

>member
-1 MRFSDIITFFTD
+1 MRLSDIITFFTD
-13 TVFRKSAGDFRNP
+13 TVFRKGAGEYRNP

-71 VFAVVKGFGLAD
+71 VFAVVKGFGLAE

-102 VVDFAQKALA
+102 VVGFAQKALA

-148 KGTRS
+148 RSTRS
-153 AARKYSDYIAVVV
+153 AARKYGDYIAVVV
-166 IAPILWVVSSSFGN
+166 VAPILWVISSSMGN

-197 SRAASLAVTWVMF
+197 SRAGSLVVAWVMF
-210 TFIYVVLPGTK
+210 TFIYVVLPSTK
-221 VRLTSALTAG
+221 VRFTAALTAG
-231 IVAGTVFLLFQW
+231 VVAGTAFVLFQW

-288 YQNAARFDEER
+288 YQNVARFDEER

-314 GVVVL
+314 GVMVL
-319 VARAF
+319 VSRAF

-350 LFTLVQAR
+350 LYTLVQAR

-367 TEYDLEYAPARD
+367 TDYDLEYAPARD
-379 ISQLR
+379 ISTLR
-384 VYDVLEAVDSHGF
+384 IYDILSAVDSHGF
-397 GRDTIDMRTNRELR
+397 GRDTIDMRSNRELR
-411 RGAEAV
+411 RCAEVV
-417 ERLKA
+417 ERLKD
-422 VTRASD
+422 VTRASAE
-428 RNVRIVDLMDGADA
+428 NVLLIDIMDGA
-442 LIRSGGN
+442 
-449 WVAFF
+449 
-454 TRLNI
+454 
-459 IAWFRFVF
+459 
-467 LVFREV
+467 E
-473 CIRAGISFPM
+473 
-483 QKQLDAYICINQ
+483 QKSED
-495 VLKAYLE
+495 
-502 QLKQID
+502 
-508 FERFQKE
+508 
-515 STKYKQ
+515 
-521 VIVGM
+521 
-526 EKAVTEEELNA
+526 
-537 VLKNEYAALGLKLPY
+537 
-552 GGDFDAFMKDKTVTL
+552 
-567 TFE
+567 